1 VSREKEGERW
11 KGESGA
17 VPPPRSSG
25 KAKSSR
31 SLLPFQCI
39 LRILLE
45 REPMKL
51 KIENQIFETF
61 PGLNLGVVIAR
72 QIDNTGATDE
82 IIGLIRKREKE
93 IRENYNTETF
103 SQEPKIESWRKA
115 YSAFG
120 AKPKK
125 YKSSVESLYRMIL
138 KGAGL
143 RPINKIVDIFNYIS
157 IKHMVPA
164 GGDDAAKVDGDV
176 VLRFARGDECFTA
189 LNSDETETAKDGEVV
204 YSDEKEVL
212 CRRWNWRECDKTK
225 MTEETRDV
233 VLVVEGLPPVT
244 KEEMAGILDDFNQLI
259 IKYCGGDVETAVLDQ
274 NIRETEV

>member
-1 VSREKEGERW
+1 
-11 KGESGA
+11 
-17 VPPPRSSG
+17 
-25 KAKSSR
+25 
-31 SLLPFQCI
+31 
-39 LRILLE
+39 
-45 REPMKL
+45 MKL
-51 KIENQIFETF
+51 KVYSQIFKTF

-72 QIDNTGATDE
+72 KIDNTGSADE

-93 IRENYNTETF
+93 IRENYNTETL

-138 KGAGL
+138 KGVDL
-143 RPINKIVDIFNYIS
+143 RPINKIVDIYNYIS

-176 VLRFARGDECFTA
+176 VLRFARGDEPFTA
-189 LNSDETETAKDGEVV
+189 LNSEERETVKEGEVV

-225 MTEETRDV
+225 MTEDTREV
-233 VLVVEGLPPVT
+233 VLVVERLPPVT
-244 KEEMAGILDDFNQLI
+244 KEVLNAALDDLSQMI
-259 IKYCGGDVETAVLDQ
+259 DEYCGGEVETVVLDQ
-274 NIRETEV
+274 NIRETEI